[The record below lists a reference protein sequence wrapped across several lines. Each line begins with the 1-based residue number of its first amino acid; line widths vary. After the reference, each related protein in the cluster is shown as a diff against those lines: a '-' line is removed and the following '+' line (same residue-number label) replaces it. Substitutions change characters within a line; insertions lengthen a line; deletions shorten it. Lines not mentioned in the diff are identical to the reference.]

1 MTVGELVEY
10 FTEVDKRLAWENNY
24 LASLEQCR
32 AFPLQTNMYYAKLK
46 KKGSSQRDILYISH
60 GIQIKGNRQYLTSLS
75 VEHDEYPQQ
84 KKVQRVGYPSSCNYF
99 EPTADGKGV
108 KNILIFQVQAG
119 ETKDG
124 LKQRHLQS
132 IINLKNLLKGA
143 RQTKV
148 GTTYLQRAE
157 EEFKIGE

>member
-1 MTVGELVEY
+1 M
-10 FTEVDKRLAWENNY
+10 
-24 LASLEQCR
+24 
-32 AFPLQTNMYYAKLK
+32 
-46 KKGSSQRDILYISH
+46 
-60 GIQIKGNRQYLTSLS
+60 GN
-75 VEHDEYPQQ
+75 
-84 KKVQRVGYPSSCNYF
+84 PSSCNYF

-157 EEFKIGE
+157 EEFKIGEEEEVMQGDSIAPPLASEQPEEEKTIDEMAAAADNEDEEAQGVSQAIEESFVTATSEVAADGDAEG

>member
-1 MTVGELVEY
+1 M
-10 FTEVDKRLAWENNY
+10 
-24 LASLEQCR
+24 
-32 AFPLQTNMYYAKLK
+32 
-46 KKGSSQRDILYISH
+46 
-60 GIQIKGNRQYLTSLS
+60 
-75 VEHDEYPQQ
+75 
-84 KKVQRVGYPSSCNYF
+84 QRVGYPSSCNYF

-124 LKQRHLQS
+124 LKQRYLQS

-157 EEFKIGE
+157 EEFKIGEEEEAKQGASIAPPLASEQPEEEKTIDEMAAAADNEDEEA

>member
-1 MTVGELVEY
+1 M
-10 FTEVDKRLAWENNY
+10 
-24 LASLEQCR
+24 
-32 AFPLQTNMYYAKLK
+32 
-46 KKGSSQRDILYISH
+46 
-60 GIQIKGNRQYLTSLS
+60 
-75 VEHDEYPQQ
+75 
-84 KKVQRVGYPSSCNYF
+84 GYPSSCNYF

-157 EEFKIGE
+157 EEFKIGEEEEAKQGASIAPPLASEQPEEEKTIDEMAAAADNEDEEAQGVSQAIEESFVTATSEVTADGDAEW

>member
-1 MTVGELVEY
+1 M
-10 FTEVDKRLAWENNY
+10 
-24 LASLEQCR
+24 
-32 AFPLQTNMYYAKLK
+32 
-46 KKGSSQRDILYISH
+46 
-60 GIQIKGNRQYLTSLS
+60 
-75 VEHDEYPQQ
+75 
-84 KKVQRVGYPSSCNYF
+84 QRVGYPSSCNYF

-157 EEFKIGE
+157 EEFKIGEEEEEAKQGVSIAPPLASEQPEEEKTIDEMAAAADNEDEEA